1 MAIKYGDGS
10 TSDTGRIIKVSNVSV
25 SGQFLT
31 SSGSFTKHPD
41 LQIDFALSDSN
52 NKVWILCTCANDG
65 QSSQSFVSIMVDG
78 THQLNTE
85 GFGAAQNSAR
95 TLSAFQFF
103 YSPNDTSSHEYAMA
117 VRKGSG
123 GGNVEFPPWGTGNQ
137 TITAIEVA
145 V

>member
-10 TSDTGRIIKVSNVSV
+10 TSDTGRIIKVSRVTA

-41 LQIDFALSDSN
+41 LQIDFTLSDSN
-52 NKVWILCTCANDG
+52 NLVWIICTCAADG
-65 QSSQSFVSIMVDG
+65 QSSQCFVSIMVDG

-85 GFGAAQNSAR
+85 GFGASQSSAR
-95 TLSAFQFF
+95 SLSAFQFF
-103 YSPNDTSSHEYAMA
+103 HSPNDTSSHEYAMA

-123 GGNVEFPPWGTGNQ
+123 SGSVEFPPWGTGNQ

>member
-1 MAIKYGDGS
+1 MAIFFADGS
-10 TSDTGRIIKVSNVSV
+10 NTDTGRIIKVSNVTV
-25 SGQFLT
+25 TGQFLT

-65 QSSQSFVSIMVDG
+65 QSSQAFVSIMVDG

-85 GFGAAQNSAR
+85 GFGASQSPAR
-95 TLSAFQFF
+95 SLSAFQFF
-103 YSPNDTSSHEYAMA
+103 HSPGDTSSHEYAMA
-117 VRKGSG
+117 ARKGSG
-123 GGNVEFPPWGTGNQ
+123 SGSIEFPPWGTGNQ